1 MDPVCWC
8 ARMTE
13 ANFCGKDA
21 AMSRRMLVVR
31 NPRAGSFISQNTF
44 LEAAGVIFK
53 SDYNVYVYSTQC
65 RGDATR
71 IVAEEGANY
80 DCIVAFGGD
89 GTLNEVIN
97 GLMRLPERP
106 VLGYIPAGTTN
117 DFAAGLGLSKNPVK
131 AAATVLEGE
140 TLELDVGQFCEER
153 YFSYVA
159 SFGSFTKASY
169 SAPQDAKNLLG
180 YAAYL
185 LEGLKSLSDIHPS
198 HLRIQANGEEIEG
211 DFIFGA
217 VSNALSVGGMVKFDS
232 AQVDLTDGLFEIL
245 MIRYPQ
251 NLADLQK
258 ILHDMATH
266 HYGESDLILYLKAA
280 EITVESDEPIPW
292 TVDGEMGGTTAS
304 ARVRNC
310 HRAIR
315 ILKPEEDEHA

>member
-1 MDPVCWC
+1 
-8 ARMTE
+8 
-13 ANFCGKDA
+13 
-21 AMSRRMLVVR
+21 MSRRMLVVR

-131 AAATVLEGE
+131 AAVTVLEGAVQ
-140 TLELDVGQFCEER
+140 ELDVGCFCEDR

-159 SFGSFTKASY
+159 SFGSFTKVSY
-169 SAPQDAKNLLG
+169 SAPQDVKNLIG

-185 LEGLKSLSDIHPS
+185 LEGLKSLSEIHPC
-198 HLRIQANGEEIEG
+198 HLRILANGEELEG

-232 AQVDLTDGLFEIL
+232 GQVDLTDGLFEIM
-245 MIRYPQ
+245 MIRNPQ

-258 ILHDMATH
+258 ILYDLATH
-266 HYGESDLILYLKAA
+266 HYDSDLILFLKAA
-280 EITVESDEPIPW
+280 EIVVESSEPIAW
-292 TVDGEMGGTTAS
+292 TVDGEMGGTTAE

-315 ILKPEEDEHA
+315 ILKPEEEEYA